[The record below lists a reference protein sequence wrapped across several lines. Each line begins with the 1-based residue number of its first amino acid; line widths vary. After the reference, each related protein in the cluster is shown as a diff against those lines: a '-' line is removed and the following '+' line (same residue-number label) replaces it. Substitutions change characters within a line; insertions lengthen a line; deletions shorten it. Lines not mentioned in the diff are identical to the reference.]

1 MGKVFL
7 ALDQKTGKEVAVK
20 IVKDQK
26 QWDRER
32 VILQKLKH
40 TKGVPE
46 LFFAGKEKE
55 LFLVME
61 YILGNSL
68 KRYGRVCGKL
78 YKKKSL
84 LWMIKIC
91 KVLNKIHEQGII
103 HMDLKPENIML
114 DQSGNIYLI
123 DFGAALFAGEKLSG
137 YGTKNYASKKQAKT
151 EERADIYFDI
161 YSLGKTM
168 ESLLKAT
175 DAVQKIIEKCLI
187 DDDAKR
193 YHNTRQIQADF
204 ERILRIC
211 RMKKGFMVVI
221 AVFCIQNLWNQIQR
235 EEQREKE
242 VIVQKKSQREIKKAM
257 AYFYGTNQIQK
268 NTQLA
273 RVYLERCRGMKK
285 NVSSYLMLLDV
296 LDGRRNDIS
305 AEKLMKIVQDCQT
318 DVHDFWSAYF
328 YLHFYTVNTAK
339 LSENVW
345 KEAEKMLEQIQKY
358 PQKEEYQKLVEAD
371 RINLYEREA
380 EKGDDRKFLEE
391 TDRVFKENLRGDH
404 AWKLYERKLVYLES
418 KQPDIS
424 REFERFLKKYPK
436 VMDAYVEYS
445 IYLCRNNKMTQAQ
458 RVYREGRKQTGMTS
472 KRAEELRRK
481 LGL

>member
-1 MGKVFL
+1 MGAEMFSESKKKRRIRQSVLCDRQSSEQEIGKIYHQRYQVRKILGEGGMGKVFL

-26 QWDRER
+26 QWD
-32 VILQKLKH
+32 
-40 TKGVPE
+40 
-46 LFFAGKEKE
+46 
-55 LFLVME
+55 
-61 YILGNSL
+61 
-68 KRYGRVCGKL
+68 
-78 YKKKSL
+78 KSL

-114 DQSGNIYLI
+114 DRSGNIYLI

-193 YHNTRQIQADF
+193 YHNIRQIQADF

-257 AYFYGTNQIQK
+257 AYFYGTDQIQK

-273 RVYLERCRGMKK
+273 RRMC
-285 NVSSYLMLLDV
+285 
-296 LDGRRNDIS
+296 
-305 AEKLMKIVQDCQT
+305 
-318 DVHDFWSAYF
+318 H
-328 YLHFYTVNTAK
+328 
-339 LSENVW
+339 
-345 KEAEKMLEQIQKY
+345 
-358 PQKEEYQKLVEAD
+358 
-371 RINLYEREA
+371 RIWC
-380 EKGDDRKFLEE
+380 F
-391 TDRVFKENLRGDH
+391 
-404 AWKLYERKLVYLES
+404 
-418 KQPDIS
+418 
-424 REFERFLKKYPK
+424 
-436 VMDAYVEYS
+436 
-445 IYLCRNNKMTQAQ
+445 
-458 RVYREGRKQTGMTS
+458 
-472 KRAEELRRK
+472 
-481 LGL
+481 

>member
-1 MGKVFL
+1 MGAEMFSESKKKRRIRQSVLCDRQSSEQEIGKIYHQRYQVRKILGEGGMGKVFL

-114 DQSGNIYLI
+114 DRSGNIYLI

-161 YSLGKTM
+161 YS
-168 ESLLKAT
+168 
-175 DAVQKIIEKCLI
+175 
-187 DDDAKR
+187 
-193 YHNTRQIQADF
+193 
-204 ERILRIC
+204 
-211 RMKKGFMVVI
+211 
-221 AVFCIQNLWNQIQR
+221 
-235 EEQREKE
+235 
-242 VIVQKKSQREIKKAM
+242 
-257 AYFYGTNQIQK
+257 
-268 NTQLA
+268 
-273 RVYLERCRGMKK
+273 
-285 NVSSYLMLLDV
+285 
-296 LDGRRNDIS
+296 
-305 AEKLMKIVQDCQT
+305 
-318 DVHDFWSAYF
+318 
-328 YLHFYTVNTAK
+328 
-339 LSENVW
+339 
-345 KEAEKMLEQIQKY
+345 
-358 PQKEEYQKLVEAD
+358 
-371 RINLYEREA
+371 
-380 EKGDDRKFLEE
+380 
-391 TDRVFKENLRGDH
+391 
-404 AWKLYERKLVYLES
+404 
-418 KQPDIS
+418 
-424 REFERFLKKYPK
+424 
-436 VMDAYVEYS
+436 
-445 IYLCRNNKMTQAQ
+445 
-458 RVYREGRKQTGMTS
+458 
-472 KRAEELRRK
+472 
-481 LGL
+481 